1 MMFHKIIS
9 TIGLGILGIDPITA
23 VYLISLG
30 VKKEKK
36 SRITLFFLS
45 FAGFSI
51 LLGAVLAAVFGVA
64 AAELLDAITPNDDS
78 PWWAVLELA
87 ISVFIFVWVIRKI
100 RNRGKK
106 QEKTKEPV
114 KGSSIKYLTTGFVFA
129 LSCFTDPTY
138 YAVMLMGGESGN
150 FFTALLLLTIWFLV
164 SQFMAVTI
172 YIAHELNLLDR
183 LIAFV
188 DRFKSKKSNVFS
200 NIFYIILLAI
210 AVALIADIAFFLFRG
225 SYLF

>member
-1 MMFHKIIS
+1 MVHKIIS

-51 LLGAVLAAVFGVA
+51 LLGAILAAVFGAA
-64 AAELLDAITPNDDS
+64 AAELLDAIIPNDDS
-78 PWWAVLELA
+78 PLWAVLELA
-87 ISVFIFVWVIRKI
+87 VSIFIFIWVIGKI
-100 RNRGKK
+100 RNRSKK
-106 QEKTKEPV
+106 QEKTKETV
-114 KGSSIKYLTTGFVFA
+114 KGGSIKYLTTGFVFA

-150 FFTALLLLTIWFLV
+150 FFTALLLLTIWFVV

-172 YIAHELNLLDR
+172 YIAHELNLLDK

-188 DRFKSKKSNVFS
+188 DRFRAKKLTVLA
-200 NIFYIILLAI
+200 NIFYILLLAI